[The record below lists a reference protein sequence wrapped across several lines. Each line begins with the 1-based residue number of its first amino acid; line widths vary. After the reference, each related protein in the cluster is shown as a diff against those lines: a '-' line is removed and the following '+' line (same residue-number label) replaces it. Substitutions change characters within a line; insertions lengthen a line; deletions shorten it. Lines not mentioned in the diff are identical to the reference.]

1 MVLPAGVTTCLVF
14 KKAPVSFAGGSGKVY
29 LEVTPSV
36 RLVHTD
42 TGTPFADFIESV
54 IPVEGGVA
62 QVMLPHTDQPG
73 FQDEAGNAFIGWHY
87 TARVRFEKGA
97 DKKHL
102 ALTTFQV
109 PTGQTEVDLSLIP
122 SGVAA
127 LPTSAPIATVTSIDG
142 LTGAVTAEQ
151 IAALAPTLTHDPD
164 DPGFFLIGAI

>member
-1 MVLPAGVTTCLVF
+1 MVLPVGVTTCLVF

-36 RLVHTD
+36 RLVHTAS
-42 TGTPFADFIESV
+42 GTPLADFIESV
-54 IPVEGGVA
+54 SPTEGSVA
-62 QVMLPHTDQPG
+62 QIMLPHTDQAG
-73 FQDEAGNAFIGWHY
+73 FQDEAGNAFINWHY

-151 IAALAPTLTHDPD
+151 LSAIVTT
-164 DPGFFLIGAI
+164 IGYDTDGVPYLV